1 MVVWRE
7 KLVDDDTNQIYSQF
21 LLKNMVLPSYIENI
35 KAQPRRVATMRGW
48 LYYGNNHLVGKN
60 IRMKI

>member
-21 LLKNMVLPSYIENI
+21 LLKNMVLPSFIESI
-35 KAQPRRVATMRGW
+35 KAQHAEW
-48 LYYGNNHLVGKN
+48 LMWGVDYIAV
-60 IRMKI
+60 ITI